1 MDGLHYEA
9 FSKEQKIEIGEQWL
23 KRYQAWRYLV
33 DPVFW
38 GHEHVSASQPALWVG
53 NHSMMAFADASLM
66 VSELYQRHGIVLR
79 SLAQHLH
86 FKVPVWKK
94 WLINNGAVDGTRE
107 NCQAMMAGQE
117 HILVYPG
124 GGGEVM
130 KRKGEQHQ
138 LRWKNRTGFARMA
151 IENNYPIQPFA
162 AVGADD
168 CWDILYDNN
177 QFKKTRVGQWLTE
190 HLAIKAEEFPPILK
204 GLGPTLLPKPQRM
217 YFQFFPLVYPQ
228 DFQHFPIEEGALA
241 LRYHVE
247 QIVHKGIQEL
257 LAYRKTDPYQQFSAR
272 LLHKIHT

>member
-94 WLINNGAVDGTRE
+94 WLINNLE
-107 NCQAMMAGQE
+107 
-117 HILVYPG
+117 LVY
-124 GGGEVM
+124 EDDKKTI
-130 KRKGEQHQ
+130 KRKV
-138 LRWKNRTGFARMA
+138 K
-151 IENNYPIQPFA
+151 ENGKTNK
-162 AVGADD
+162 DKS
-168 CWDILYDNN
+168 IL
-177 QFKKTRVGQWLTE
+177 
-190 HLAIKAEEFPPILK
+190 A
-204 GLGPTLLPKPQRM
+204 
-217 YFQFFPLVYPQ
+217 
-228 DFQHFPIEEGALA
+228 
-241 LRYHVE
+241 
-247 QIVHKGIQEL
+247 
-257 LAYRKTDPYQQFSAR
+257 
-272 LLHKIHT
+272 